1 MLKKLYK
8 ADQLLWISKQ
18 SVNRLFIYHS
28 FRTCIK
34 TQGCKPCLSLKYKP
48 FVSQLRFIQ
57 SKNIDYYK
65 VLGVK
70 PSATAKQIKKMFY
83 EKSKKLHPDSL
94 KTGSKDTTNEFIK
107 VQQAYE
113 ILSNTKSRHEYD
125 SYRRSSSKQ
134 THTYDEW
141 KSQGMNSATHRSTY
155 SNVNTSGVH
164 GMKFEQKKEE
174 NPYDGVK
181 TRSFWFDI
189 SVIAAAF
196 GVFWIMWKR
205 EMEMSSLG
213 FGTFYNE
220 FWKGFRSGPRETY
233 DQMVQQRH
241 WSQKKKGEIHNMDK
255 HVTSETFGI
264 NPYEAKKKR
273 NKKSKNKSSK
283 KKKSNT
289 LSSKKSKESPI
300 SARIS
305 EPSELLNSKAS
316 SVSDKTTLNDY
327 SSKKVVPL
335 LIYDQSKVSEANTDN
350 LEDKLYIDVIEPV
363 SVVTNDQTLN
373 KDELIPLSD
382 NKTMSLESSNLS
394 EPNKKFST
402 DKSVINQN
410 DPYLNVVELSQDDS
424 SQKINAKD
432 AIIENTNNL
441 LEPIDYKNFTIN
453 LDDLKTW

>member
-1 MLKKLYK
+1 MLRKIYK
-8 ADQLLWISKQ
+8 ADKLLWISKQ
-18 SVNRLFIYHS
+18 SVNRLLIYHT
-28 FRTCIK
+28 FRTCVK
-34 TQGCKPCLSLKYKP
+34 FKGSKPCCSFKYNP
-48 FVSQLRFIQ
+48 FVSQLRFNQ

-70 PSATAKQIKKMFY
+70 PSATAKQIKKIFY

-107 VQQAYE
+107 VKQAYE

-125 SYRRSSSKQ
+125 SYRRSLSKQ

-141 KSQGMNSATHRSTY
+141 KSQGNSASHRSTY

-174 NPYDGVK
+174 NPYNGVK
-181 TRSFWFDI
+181 TRSFWLDV

-205 EMEMSSLG
+205 EMEMSALG

-220 FWKGFRSGPRETY
+220 LWKGFRSGPRETY

-241 WSQKKKGEIHNMDK
+241 WSQKKKGKIHNMDK
-255 HVTSETFGI
+255 HVTSETFAI
-264 NPYEAKKKR
+264 NPYEDKKKR
-273 NKKSKNKSSK
+273 KKKNKSSK
-283 KKKSNT
+283 KKKKKT
-289 LSSKKSKESPI
+289 LSSKNSEESIVDTTVRKPT
-300 SARIS
+300 
-305 EPSELLNSKAS
+305 ELLNLKAS
-316 SVSDKTTLNDY
+316 NVSDKTTLNDH
-327 SSKKVVPL
+327 SGRIIVPF
-335 LIYDQSKVSEANTDN
+335 LIDDQSRMTEKNTNN
-350 LEDKLYIDVIEPV
+350 LEDKLYIDVVEPV
-363 SVVTNDQTLN
+363 SVSNDQKFN

-382 NKTMSLESSNLS
+382 NKAMSSESSNLS
-394 EPNKKFST
+394 EPSNDFST
-402 DKSVINQN
+402 EKSVIGQH
-410 DPYLNVVELSQDDS
+410 DTYLNVVEFSQDDFN
-424 SQKINAKD
+424 QKINTKD
-432 AIIENTNNL
+432 ATIENTDSL